1 MVRIRL
7 RRVGKR
13 KQPHYR
19 VVVADS
25 RSPRDGAFIEV
36 IGQYNPL
43 ANPSEITLD
52 TDKALDWLRKGAKP
66 SESVVALLKRTGI
79 WSTYVA
85 DKGPAPKRPKRHP
98 RGHQPA
104 AAAKAAAAP
113 AAATPAEAPV
123 EDATGKPEPQS
134 TETPAES

>member
-1 MVRIRL
+1 
-7 RRVGKR
+7 VGKR

-98 RGHQPA
+98 RGQQP